1 MFPEFTAING
11 NIKKKILSRNATTIP
26 QQSIFIRAISGADN
40 GVILQSNVNWD
51 TFKDDYL
58 DVISNGGA
66 NVGQKIVNAVAFNKS
81 LYGHKNSSGTIGID
95 WDGAAVNPDLGR
107 GGRPSPIITMFTVR
121 EGMDQISRSAT
132 MNISCYSLEQLEK
145 IQKYF
150 LEPGYTLFIEWGW
163 NTDTGK
169 LGLTKL
175 KDKSGKID
183 ASAILSTATS
193 RGLDNDTLKSIRT
206 QCKGD
211 YDCYFG
217 FITGGNVKSEADLF
231 NIQVEMQG
239 VPSLPTWLQSHQQM
253 YSYDKTDGTTKTNN
267 GTDIFS
273 YDDTTWRPAI
283 GNPYNGFDEIY
294 AVNRRAKSLF
304 NALPP
309 QRQTEEVKAVLK
321 NSKMDHYINFDEL
334 IVNEIKAQTSAH
346 WYEYVRGIVEWRF
359 LEVSEKVQAAN
370 GTIPRAMFTN
380 SDSYIRFKLAIDI
393 LNANGNLE
401 EYTIGSKALKTKIET
416 DDTMLPAFPFMFST
430 KRDKLVIPGIIPNFF
445 KYFDNAN
452 IVTQTDLYD
461 QPSECDQAIFP
472 LLGSLA
478 NAIRFVQKVDTPA
491 GSKFTEKAHHWGY
504 LNDLYINFNF
514 FKETITQDNKNIREI
529 LLDLLNG
536 MSSAVNSFWNF
547 QIVEGKDSNG
557 VMTYKIIDENWSGH
571 YPSNASSFQHSG
583 MMSPFLEAN
592 LEIAMSAEMANQ
604 IIARREELAI
614 NPNQAIVDTTTFFG
628 SYRDRFLS
636 IKKNAAGGNAAPSNV
651 DSVKIYNDN
660 LNKLAIL
667 PQPTMVQVTPL
678 PVNALTLSNQYAI
691 YTFDDTNLFE
701 VLRNKAF
708 YKFKKDNPTVQRV
721 SPLLPIKYSFKTFGI
736 SGIERGNTFNI
747 TGIPSKYK
755 DNGFF
760 QVTEV
765 EHEISGMNWT
775 TTVVGGYR
783 QRQ

>member
-1 MFPEFTAING
+1 
-11 NIKKKILSRNATTIP
+11 
-26 QQSIFIRAISGADN
+26 
-40 GVILQSNVNWD
+40 
-51 TFKDDYL
+51 
-58 DVISNGGA
+58 
-66 NVGQKIVNAVAFNKS
+66 
-81 LYGHKNSSGTIGID
+81 
-95 WDGAAVNPDLGR
+95 
-107 GGRPSPIITMFTVR
+107 
-121 EGMDQISRSAT
+121 
-132 MNISCYSLEQLEK
+132 
-145 IQKYF
+145 
-150 LEPGYTLFIEWGW
+150 
-163 NTDTGK
+163 
-169 LGLTKL
+169 
-175 KDKSGKID
+175 
-183 ASAILSTATS
+183 
-193 RGLDNDTLKSIRT
+193 
-206 QCKGD
+206 
-211 YDCYFG
+211 
-217 FITGGNVKSEADLF
+217 
-231 NIQVEMQG
+231 
-239 VPSLPTWLQSHQQM
+239 
-253 YSYDKTDGTTKTNN
+253 
-267 GTDIFS
+267 
-273 YDDTTWRPAI
+273 
-283 GNPYNGFDEIY
+283 
-294 AVNRRAKSLF
+294 
-304 NALPP
+304 
-309 QRQTEEVKAVLK
+309 
-321 NSKMDHYINFDEL
+321 
-334 IVNEIKAQTSAH
+334 
-346 WYEYVRGIVEWRF
+346 
-359 LEVSEKVQAAN
+359 
-370 GTIPRAMFTN
+370 
-380 SDSYIRFKLAIDI
+380 
-393 LNANGNLE
+393 
-401 EYTIGSKALKTKIET
+401 
-416 DDTMLPAFPFMFST
+416 
-430 KRDKLVIPGIIPNFF
+430 
-445 KYFDNAN
+445 
-452 IVTQTDLYD
+452 
-461 QPSECDQAIFP
+461 
-472 LLGSLA
+472 LA

-667 PQPTMVQVTPL
+667 PQPNMVEVLPL